1 MLAISILKSAFSGTV
16 GRCDAGMG
24 LVKAGVASAGQK
36 LRCLS
41 SFDAI
46 ALAIIANMAF
56 SPLAHANPQGGDVV
70 SGSVTFDSSAP
81 DTLIVNQQS
90 DRAIVNWQS
99 FSIGNS
105 EHTQFV
111 QPSTDALIVNRVVG
125 NDVSEILGRLSANG
139 RVMLL
144 NPNGVLLGSDA
155 QVDVNGL
162 IASTLGLTDEQIL
175 SGDFS
180 FSTLP
185 GGAGQIVNLG
195 TITAADEGLVAL
207 IAPSVRNDGVIGA
220 RLGTVAL
227 VAGDA
232 VTLDTYGDGLVQF
245 QVDQAAVDTLF
256 DLDGN
261 PVSIQIE
268 NSGAINA
275 DGGLVLLNAQ
285 SLEGVVD
292 SSINMSGL
300 LQAQSVAHQNGEIVL
315 LGGDEGTVL
324 VSGELDATGNG
335 LNESGG
341 RIVVFADRVGAIDG
355 AVLDA
360 SGTNGGG
367 TILFGGEFQGQ
378 GTDNATRTYV
388 SEDSTFLAD
397 ALMNGNGGEVI
408 VWSDENTAF
417 YGSLFARGGA
427 NGGDGGFAEISG
439 KDNLAYA
446 GAVNLSASNGEGGQI
461 LFDPKNIEISL
472 LGAAALSLND
482 AFSESAALSVT
493 LTPVDILALLS
504 LGTDVTLQANNDLTL
519 TDGLTVNNALG
530 AGGNITLQAGRHV
543 NLNASIVSDDGNISI
558 TAGDTNADGGN
569 RDAGIAALSMADGV
583 SLNAGSGNITLIM
596 GDNNGGAINVE
607 TLTTTGDVLVRN
619 EGNSGSADILR
630 VSADSLITAGSLA
643 MLTTEAGAAIG
654 SSGSPIRVGVSN
666 LEFQLLGAGGGAF
679 LNSPLQGF
687 NIGGAGLGGLTGFDL
702 SGSLELALNGAL
714 TQSER
719 VTNSGLITLDV
730 GSGNDITLSHA
741 SNDFASVGVGAA
753 ADVTLFDV
761 NAIDFGASTIS
772 GALNA
777 TASGQITDSG
787 AIVVSGATTLSAGL
801 ANNITLDNAANNFAG
816 IGVTAA
822 ADVELVDTNAI
833 DLSALTV
840 GGDLTVAAGGAITDS
855 GTLNVTGNALLS
867 ATVGSDI
874 TLNDAANQFGSVRV
888 NTVRDAFIVGLGAVD
903 LGNTNVTR
911 NLTVSA
917 GGAITDSGTVTVGSN
932 TSLNAGAGNNVTL
945 NTAGND
951 FATVQIGSANDVT
964 LVDTD
969 DVDLGASTISG
980 GLTVTADG
988 AVTDSGALAV
998 TGTTSVTAGA
1008 GNNVTFDTAA
1018 NDFGTI
1024 LFGSANDVTLVDT
1037 DDVDLGASTVS
1048 GGLTVTADGG
1058 VQVSGAVTTNGAT
1071 SLLADANAD
1080 GSGDF
1085 VIVGGA
1091 SVSTSG
1097 NSLVIQGN
1105 DATLTGS
1112 IATAGATLVIGA
1124 SDGGT
1129 VGLGD
1134 GAGDLALSNAELARI
1149 SASGTTFGSATSGS
1163 IHVDGVTQAA
1173 SAGLGS
1179 VTLDASQGSK
1189 TIVIDGTA
1197 SFFDGLTAAAS
1208 NGVTVQADVTTS
1220 VSGLSIDGDA
1230 DSAVDGADSIV
1241 LDATLTSAGGVTL
1254 SAANGDITLAGNS
1267 GLVAQSGNI
1276 TVNDSMDGNFDLT
1289 ATASNGT
1296 VTFVS
1301 AAGSG
1306 TPLDSVVLQGDSVSG
1321 EVHAAQ
1327 LQINAGGGALTGT
1340 VGGQGGAGAAALV
1353 ENTGSSSIT
1362 FNTVTVTGSSAA
1374 SSGGNSPSDPRIV
1387 ESGHRSGPDAEPS
1400 ENNQLI
1406 LQSEETL
1413 ATRGGVCET
1422 GEDVA
1427 SLETQFGDD
1436 ATRMVVVR
1444 DSTEGAAQFENCTES
1459 QYQNNPSVASLP

>member
-969 DVDLGASTISG
+969 DVDLGAST
-980 GLTVTADG
+980 
-988 AVTDSGALAV
+988 
-998 TGTTSVTAGA
+998 
-1008 GNNVTFDTAA
+1008 
-1018 NDFGTI
+1018 
-1024 LFGSANDVTLVDT
+1024 
-1037 DDVDLGASTVS
+1037 VS

>member
-1 MLAISILKSAFSGTV
+1 M
-16 GRCDAGMG
+16 
-24 LVKAGVASAGQK
+24 
-36 LRCLS
+36 
-41 SFDAI
+41 
-46 ALAIIANMAF
+46 
-56 SPLAHANPQGGDVV
+56 
-70 SGSVTFDSSAP
+70 
-81 DTLIVNQQS
+81 
-90 DRAIVNWQS
+90 
-99 FSIGNS
+99 
-105 EHTQFV
+105 
-111 QPSTDALIVNRVVG
+111 
-125 NDVSEILGRLSANG
+125 
-139 RVMLL
+139 
-144 NPNGVLLGSDA
+144 
-155 QVDVNGL
+155 
-162 IASTLGLTDEQIL
+162 
-175 SGDFS
+175 
-180 FSTLP
+180 
-185 GGAGQIVNLG
+185 
-195 TITAADEGLVAL
+195 
-207 IAPSVRNDGVIGA
+207 
-220 RLGTVAL
+220 
-227 VAGDA
+227 
-232 VTLDTYGDGLVQF
+232 
-245 QVDQAAVDTLF
+245 
-256 DLDGN
+256 
-261 PVSIQIE
+261 
-268 NSGAINA
+268 
-275 DGGLVLLNAQ
+275 
-285 SLEGVVD
+285 
-292 SSINMSGL
+292 
-300 LQAQSVAHQNGEIVL
+300 
-315 LGGDEGTVL
+315 
-324 VSGELDATGNG
+324 
-335 LNESGG
+335 
-341 RIVVFADRVGAIDG
+341 
-355 AVLDA
+355 
-360 SGTNGGG
+360 
-367 TILFGGEFQGQ
+367 
-378 GTDNATRTYV
+378 
-388 SEDSTFLAD
+388 
-397 ALMNGNGGEVI
+397 
-408 VWSDENTAF
+408 
-417 YGSLFARGGA
+417 
-427 NGGDGGFAEISG
+427 
-439 KDNLAYA
+439 
-446 GAVNLSASNGEGGQI
+446 
-461 LFDPKNIEISL
+461 
-472 LGAAALSLND
+472 
-482 AFSESAALSVT
+482 
-493 LTPVDILALLS
+493 
-504 LGTDVTLQANNDLTL
+504 
-519 TDGLTVNNALG
+519 
-530 AGGNITLQAGRHV
+530 
-543 NLNASIVSDDGNISI
+543 
-558 TAGDTNADGGN
+558 
-569 RDAGIAALSMADGV
+569 
-583 SLNAGSGNITLIM
+583 
-596 GDNNGGAINVE
+596 
-607 TLTTTGDVLVRN
+607 
-619 EGNSGSADILR
+619 
-630 VSADSLITAGSLA
+630 
-643 MLTTEAGAAIG
+643 
-654 SSGSPIRVGVSN
+654 
-666 LEFQLLGAGGGAF
+666 
-679 LNSPLQGF
+679 
-687 NIGGAGLGGLTGFDL
+687 
-702 SGSLELALNGAL
+702 
-714 TQSER
+714 
-719 VTNSGLITLDV
+719 
-730 GSGNDITLSHA
+730 
-741 SNDFASVGVGAA
+741 
-753 ADVTLFDV
+753 
-761 NAIDFGASTIS
+761 
-772 GALNA
+772 
-777 TASGQITDSG
+777 
-787 AIVVSGATTLSAGL
+787 
-801 ANNITLDNAANNFAG
+801 
-816 IGVTAA
+816 
-822 ADVELVDTNAI
+822 
-833 DLSALTV
+833 
-840 GGDLTVAAGGAITDS
+840 
-855 GTLNVTGNALLS
+855 
-867 ATVGSDI
+867 
-874 TLNDAANQFGSVRV
+874 
-888 NTVRDAFIVGLGAVD
+888 
-903 LGNTNVTR
+903 
-911 NLTVSA
+911 
-917 GGAITDSGTVTVGSN
+917 
-932 TSLNAGAGNNVTL
+932 
-945 NTAGND
+945 
-951 FATVQIGSANDVT
+951 
-964 LVDTD
+964 
-969 DVDLGASTISG
+969 
-980 GLTVTADG
+980 TADG

-1008 GNNVTFDTAA
+1008 GNNVTLNTAG
-1018 NDFGTI
+1018 NDFATVQI
-1024 LFGSANDVTLVDT
+1024 GSANDVTLVDT